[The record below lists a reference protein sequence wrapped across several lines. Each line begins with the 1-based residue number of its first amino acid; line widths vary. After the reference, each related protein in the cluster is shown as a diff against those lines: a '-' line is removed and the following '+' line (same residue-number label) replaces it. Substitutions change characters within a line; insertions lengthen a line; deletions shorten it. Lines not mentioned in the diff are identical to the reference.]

1 MWYKCFAV
9 IILLSLFACTG
20 KQTEQNLKSIRI
32 EKKWAKDCNQNSK
45 IHILASNAQL
55 INGNRVLTSNQKYI
69 KMTEDCINDVETL
82 IFEYLDKKDNNHYFD
97 KQNNVL
103 NCYFRQYLCNKDNTQ
118 FFVFVNLYAYRITRY
133 EENTTNAFA
142 STPLVDVINPLN
154 GNNKDYKM
162 FIVNLSEKSIHC
174 FTKE

>member
-1 MWYKCFAV
+1 M
-9 IILLSLFACTG
+9 FACTG

-82 IFEYLDKKDNNHYFD
+82 IFEYLDKKDTTII
-97 KQNNVL
+97 L
-103 NCYFRQYLCNKDNTQ
+103 TNKIM
-118 FFVFVNLYAYRITRY
+118 Y
-133 EENTTNAFA
+133 
-142 STPLVDVINPLN
+142 
-154 GNNKDYKM
+154 
-162 FIVNLSEKSIHC
+162 
-174 FTKE
+174 

>member
-9 IILLSLFACTG
+9 IILFSLFACTG

-32 EKKWAKDCNQNSK
+32 EKKWAEDCNQNSK

-55 INGNRVLTSNQKYI
+55 INGKRVLTSNQNYI
-69 KMTEDCINDVETL
+69 KMTEDCINDIETL
-82 IFEYLDKKDNNHYFD
+82 IIKYLDKKDNNHYFD
-97 KQNNVL
+97 EQNNVL
-103 NCYFRQYLCNKDNTQ
+103 NCYFRQYLCYKDNTH

-142 STPLVDVINPLN
+142 RNPLVDVINPLK

>member
-9 IILLSLFACTG
+9 IFLFSLFACSG
-20 KQTEQNLKSIRI
+20 KQTEQNLKSIKI

-45 IHILASNAQL
+45 IHILTSNAQL
-55 INGNRVLTSNQKYI
+55 INGKKVLTSSQKYI
-69 KMTEDCINDVETL
+69 KMTEDCMNDVESL
-82 IFEYLDKKDNNHYFD
+82 ITKYLDKKDSNHYFD

-103 NCYFRQYLCNKDNTQ
+103 NCYFRQYLCYKDNMH

-142 STPLVDVINPLN
+142 SNPLIDVINPLN
-154 GNNKDYKM
+154 GNNKDYKK

-174 FTKE
+174 FTSE